1 MANRELT
8 KLWLS
13 HKEEYILVIKNIP
26 QKVTDETLHNY
37 IEVISKVDVDHLYFH
52 SPTNGE
58 KVRQVALVHLK
69 EKIADISSVKEKAKK
84 KPIEGQVVHIDL
96 LNNPSGI
103 IVFDIPREATQDE
116 IELYFDRSQIAGVGA
131 EVESCTLQEKVQI
144 AVLFYKSLDSVLEN
158 IFKSRHKIRGKD
170 LTVEPYYDA
179 FHGEVI
185 AALKGMETNG
195 HHGHYLTMIE
205 RKSGYESMNI
215 RKVEESIEIRKDN
228 VGNRTS
234 NSSIRILSAD
244 MTEYEDDEGYQ
255 MPLASGGGD
264 ERKDFEK
271 QKQKK
276 FTETTRSEHIYSE
289 INEEDL
295 PPIPATPRPSVKR
308 SEVADGYSE
317 KINMDKGKIILL
329 KIRGFSK
336 ECAACQIDLNSDK
349 DEITFIGSQ
358 DVVMAAKLCMY
369 QCLEESVEETK
380 YVSKGFAA
388 ILKEKSSWIKDTLK
402 KEKIH
407 AYCTLKDDN
416 LLCCQAFSKPLAEK
430 GIKTIMANLEKVEI
444 PYNEGHFK
452 YVNSKEWTDLVS
464 KLKNQNKVEVEMN
477 KDKKLIVVTGKKG
490 DFQTAKDLIKRELN
504 KHAEAKSEKIEIK
517 GSKSVCFH
525 HGMQDKLEK
534 IKTDIS
540 KRNGSLQYKHDPRK
554 QTTVI
559 EMKGDSAIVED
570 KKAEISQ
577 LVAAIWQ
584 GSVDL
589 QKISNKGNDPAIM
602 SRSLDSS
609 SGKKF
614 LSTFEEKHKC
624 GIEIERKKDSTHDLH
639 PVKPL
644 PVVHGAEKPDLQR
657 RNTTPDFGGARP
669 KQPQQ
674 DGHSNFSSY
683 RIDQLEIILKEGNI
697 VHERSGVLVN
707 VVAAGENNFNK
718 SRITQAFM
726 RKCGPE
732 FEQKYVQAK
741 KGEET
746 RSVIF
751 TDKSPGLK
759 CREVCH
765 LEIPKW
771 TGDKSIL
778 YKAIRD
784 CLRQCSIR
792 NHDCVAFSAVGTGQL
807 LKYPVHEV
815 VNCLVSEAK
824 VTAQRSKC
832 ITKIKFVIFDSAT
845 VGAFKEKLDR
855 LSESVIYDR
864 HRHDSLP
871 SDSKEAI
878 GSKDGSDRPKLTV
891 QAISVELFAVSKAEG
906 EKIRKIL
913 SKEIKD
919 TFLFEED
926 YKHDKIKSISKETWK
941 KMTSAAMK
949 DHVWI
954 EKDRD
959 TLTFKGQKD
968 NVKGTKT
975 QILEIL
981 LNDKTDSHAVSPSG
995 RNSNHQSGNKKGTP
1009 GYWLQQCDEA
1019 DVPAYWKHFQGYLRQ
1034 IISKGK
1040 GAILGDKAKRVTIGS
1055 EDPMYKN
1062 IIQLVIKTW
1071 DAAKVGHG
1079 ADAKNLSHS
1088 SINVTKI
1095 ERIENYGLFDKYLTT
1110 KKKFYR
1116 RLADGKTCTALEKV
1130 YAGGNK
1136 ISSGP
1141 IKTAH
1146 RSMTAD
1152 LDLASYANEHWF
1164 FHGTSDQY
1172 VDNIINKGLD
1182 DRLGGDKGMFGRGI
1196 YAAESST
1203 KADQYADESSSKR
1216 QNKDRK
1222 MLLTRL
1228 LLGNMYVTK
1237 EAKQFKTPPCADC
1250 LKTDCT
1256 KGHHTLFDSVVAD
1269 GKWLFREFI
1278 VYRSE
1283 QCYPEYLITYDRV
1296 R

>member
-13 HKEEYILVIKNIP
+13 HREDYILVIKNIP

-69 EKIADISSVKEKAKK
+69 EKIAGLESQK

-158 IFKSRHKIRGKD
+158 IFKSPHKIRGKD

-195 HHGHYLTMIE
+195 NHGHYLTMIE

-215 RKVEESIEIRKDN
+215 RKVEESVEIRKDN

-264 ERKDFEK
+264 ERKDF

-289 INEEDL
+289 IYEEDL
-295 PPIPATPRPSVKR
+295 PPLPTTPRPSVKR
-308 SEVADGYSE
+308 SEVADEYKE

-349 DEITFIGSQ
+349 DEIIFIGSQ
-358 DVVMAAKLCMY
+358 DVVMAAKLHMY
-369 QCLEESVEETK
+369 ECLEESVEETK
-380 YVSKGFAA
+380 YVSKDFAA

-402 KEKIH
+402 KEKVH
-407 AYCTLKDDN
+407 AYCTLKDDKKDAN

-430 GIKTIMANLEKVEI
+430 GIKTIMANLEKVEL

-464 KLKNQNKVEVEMN
+464 KLKNQNKVEVEMI
-477 KDKKLIVVTGKKG
+477 KDKKLIVVSGEKG
-490 DFQTAKDLIKRELN
+490 DFQTAKDLIKKELN
-504 KHAEAKSEKIEIK
+504 KHQEAKSEKIEIK
-517 GSKSVCFH
+517 GSKSVCFD
-525 HGMQDKLEK
+525 HGMKDKLEK
-534 IKTDIS
+534 IKSDIS

-584 GSVDL
+584 GPVDL
-589 QKISNKGNDPAIM
+589 QKISNK
-602 SRSLDSS
+602 
-609 SGKKF
+609 
-614 LSTFEEKHKC
+614 EKHQC

-639 PVKPL
+639 PVKSL

-657 RNTTPDFGGARP
+657 RNTTPDFSGARP

-707 VVAAGENNFNK
+707 VVAAGHDNFNK

-732 FEQKYVQAK
+732 FEQKYFQVK
-741 KGEET
+741 KGKET
-746 RSVIF
+746 TETSSVIF
-751 TDKSPGLK
+751 TEKSRYLACK
-759 CREVCH
+759 EVCH

-771 TGDKSIL
+771 TGDKS
-778 YKAIRD
+778 
-784 CLRQCSIR
+784 
-792 NHDCVAFSAVGTGQL
+792 
-807 LKYPVHEV
+807 
-815 VNCLVSEAK
+815 VN
-824 VTAQRSKC
+824 
-832 ITKIKFVIFDSAT
+832 IF
-845 VGAFKEKLDR
+845 
-855 LSESVIYDR
+855 
-864 HRHDSLP
+864 
-871 SDSKEAI
+871 
-878 GSKDGSDRPKLTV
+878 
-891 QAISVELFAVSKAEG
+891 
-906 EKIRKIL
+906 
-913 SKEIKD
+913 
-919 TFLFEED
+919 
-926 YKHDKIKSISKETWK
+926 
-941 KMTSAAMK
+941 
-949 DHVWI
+949 
-954 EKDRD
+954 
-959 TLTFKGQKD
+959 
-968 NVKGTKT
+968 
-975 QILEIL
+975 
-981 LNDKTDSHAVSPSG
+981 
-995 RNSNHQSGNKKGTP
+995 
-1009 GYWLQQCDEA
+1009 
-1019 DVPAYWKHFQGYLRQ
+1019 
-1034 IISKGK
+1034 
-1040 GAILGDKAKRVTIGS
+1040 
-1055 EDPMYKN
+1055 
-1062 IIQLVIKTW
+1062 
-1071 DAAKVGHG
+1071 
-1079 ADAKNLSHS
+1079 
-1088 SINVTKI
+1088 
-1095 ERIENYGLFDKYLTT
+1095 
-1110 KKKFYR
+1110 
-1116 RLADGKTCTALEKV
+1116 
-1130 YAGGNK
+1130 
-1136 ISSGP
+1136 
-1141 IKTAH
+1141 
-1146 RSMTAD
+1146 
-1152 LDLASYANEHWF
+1152 
-1164 FHGTSDQY
+1164 
-1172 VDNIINKGLD
+1172 
-1182 DRLGGDKGMFGRGI
+1182 
-1196 YAAESST
+1196 
-1203 KADQYADESSSKR
+1203 
-1216 QNKDRK
+1216 
-1222 MLLTRL
+1222 
-1228 LLGNMYVTK
+1228 
-1237 EAKQFKTPPCADC
+1237 
-1250 LKTDCT
+1250 
-1256 KGHHTLFDSVVAD
+1256 
-1269 GKWLFREFI
+1269 
-1278 VYRSE
+1278 
-1283 QCYPEYLITYDRV
+1283 CYPPLFCV
-1296 R
+1296 S

>member
-1 MANRELT
+1 
-8 KLWLS
+8 
-13 HKEEYILVIKNIP
+13 
-26 QKVTDETLHNY
+26 
-37 IEVISKVDVDHLYFH
+37 
-52 SPTNGE
+52 
-58 KVRQVALVHLK
+58 
-69 EKIADISSVKEKAKK
+69 
-84 KPIEGQVVHIDL
+84 
-96 LNNPSGI
+96 
-103 IVFDIPREATQDE
+103 
-116 IELYFDRSQIAGVGA
+116 
-131 EVESCTLQEKVQI
+131 
-144 AVLFYKSLDSVLEN
+144 
-158 IFKSRHKIRGKD
+158 
-170 LTVEPYYDA
+170 
-179 FHGEVI
+179 
-185 AALKGMETNG
+185 METNG

-215 RKVEESIEIRKDN
+215 RKVEESVEIRKDN

-308 SEVADGYSE
+308 SEVADEYSE
-317 KINMDKGKIILL
+317 KIKMDKGKIILL

-349 DEITFIGSQ
+349 DEIIFIGSQ
-358 DVVMAAKLCMY
+358 DVVMAAKLHMY
-369 QCLEESVEETK
+369 ECLEESVEETK
-380 YVSKGFAA
+380 YVSKGFAT
-388 ILKEKSSWIKDTLK
+388 ILKENSSWIKETLK
-402 KEKIH
+402 KEKVH
-407 AYCTLKDDN
+407 AYCTLKDDKKDAN
-416 LLCCQAFSKPLAEK
+416 LLCCQAFSKTLAEK
-430 GIKTIMANLEKVEI
+430 GIKTIMANLEKVEL

-464 KLKNQNKVEVEMN
+464 KLKNQNKVEVEMI

-490 DFQTAKDLIKRELN
+490 DFQPAKDLIKKELN
-504 KHAEAKSEKIEIK
+504 KHQEAKSEKIEIK
-517 GSKSVCFH
+517 GSKSVCFD
-525 HGMQDKLEK
+525 HGMKDKLEK
-534 IKTDIS
+534 IKSDIS

-559 EMKGDSAIVED
+559 ELKGDSAIVED
-570 KKAEISQ
+570 KKAEILQ
-577 LVAAIWQ
+577 LVALIWQ
-584 GSVDL
+584 GPVDI

-609 SGKKF
+609 GGRKF

-639 PVKPL
+639 PVKSL

-674 DGHSNFSSY
+674 DGHNNY
-683 RIDQLEIILKEGNI
+683 YTYHIDQLEIILKEGNI
-697 VHERSGVLVN
+697 VHERSSVLVN
-707 VVAAGENNFNK
+707 VVAAGHDNFNK

-732 FEQKYVQAK
+732 FEQKYFQAK

-746 RSVIF
+746 TESSSVIF
-751 TDKSPGLK
+751 TEKSRNLA

-771 TGDKSIL
+771 TGDKSVL
-778 YKAIRD
+778 YKAVRD

-792 NHDCVAFSAVGTGQL
+792 NHNCVAFSAVGTGQL

-832 ITKIKFVIFDSAT
+832 IKKIKFVIFDSAT

-864 HRHDSLP
+864 HRHDSSP

-878 GSKDGSDRPKLTV
+878 GSKDGLDKPKLTV

-906 EKIRKIL
+906 EKIRKTL
-913 SKEIKD
+913 STEIKD
-919 TFLFEED
+919 TFLNED
-926 YKHDKIKSISKETWK
+926 SIKNDKIKSLSTSTWK
-941 KMTSAAMK
+941 KIIAAK
-949 DHVWI
+949 KGHVWI
-954 EKDRD
+954 DRDNDRLTIKGEKD
-959 TLTFKGQKD
+959 TVSK
-968 NVKGTKT
+968 TKT
-975 QILEIL
+975 EILEIL
-981 LNDKTDSHAVSPSG
+981 LDVKTVSPSG
-995 RNSNHQSGNKKGTP
+995 RNDNHQNGQKAGGP
-1009 GYWLQQCDEA
+1009 HDYWFSKCDDA
-1019 DVPAYWKHFQGYLRQ
+1019 NVPSYWKHFQGNIRQ
-1034 IISKGK
+1034 AAENVKGFFT
-1040 GAILGDKAKRVTIGS
+1040 GDKAKKVTI
-1055 EDPMYKN
+1055 ERDENMFKY
-1062 IIQLVIKTW
+1062 IEQLVMKTW
-1071 DAAKVGHG
+1071 DNTKVGQG
-1079 ADAKNLSHS
+1079 ADAKNLNHS
-1088 SINVTKI
+1088 RIQVTKI
-1095 ERIENYGLFDKYLTT
+1095 QRIENYGLFDKYLTT

-1116 RLADGKTCTALEKV
+1116 HLAQGRKYAALEHV
-1130 YAGGNK
+1130 TGGGK
-1136 ISSGP
+1136 KLSSGP
-1141 IKTAH
+1141 ILTAQH
-1146 RSMTAD
+1146 SKKAG
-1152 LDLASYANEHWF
+1152 LDLASHANECYL
-1164 FHGTSDQY
+1164 FHGTSDQV

-1182 DRLGGDKGMFGRGI
+1182 DRLGGDKAMFGRGI

-1203 KADQYADESSSKR
+1203 KADQYADNASNR
-1216 QNKDRK
+1216 QSPGRK
-1222 MLLTRL
+1222 MLLMRM
-1228 LLGNMYVTK
+1228 LLGDMFVTSK
-1237 EAKQFKTPPCADC
+1237 PEKFITPPCANC
-1250 LKTDCT
+1250 LKSDCV
-1256 KGHHTLFDSVVAD
+1256 KGHHIPFDSVVAD
-1269 GKWLFREFI
+1269 GKWMFREFI

-1296 R
+1296 